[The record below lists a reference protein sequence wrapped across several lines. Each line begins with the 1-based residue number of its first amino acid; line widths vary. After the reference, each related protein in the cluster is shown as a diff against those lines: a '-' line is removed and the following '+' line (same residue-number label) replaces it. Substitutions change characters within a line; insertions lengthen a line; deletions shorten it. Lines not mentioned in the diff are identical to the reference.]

1 MVATTAIDL
10 IVVIAWIGGVTLLL
24 LVRALVSWRRFRNN
38 SNFALQARRLHEATR
53 LAPAPQVEEPSEGE
67 GEGEVIPLHRRPT
80 AATGS

>member
-10 IVVIAWIGGVTLLL
+10 VIAIAWIGGVTLLL

-53 LAPAPQVEEPSEGE
+53 PVPAPDLDEPAEA
-67 GEGEVIPLHRRPT
+67 EVIPMHQRPS